1 MKVLLNGEPTEIEEA
16 RTVQQ
21 VVAALKLSPQA
32 ILVEHNGFALHR
44 REWPDRSVSEGDRL
58 EVLRVVAGG

>member
-1 MKVLLNGEPTEIEEA
+1 MTVFLNGQPAEIDA
-16 RTVQQ
+16 ATVEQ
-21 VVAALKLSPQA
+21 VVDALKLPPRA
-32 ILVEHNGFALHR
+32 VLVEHNGLALHR